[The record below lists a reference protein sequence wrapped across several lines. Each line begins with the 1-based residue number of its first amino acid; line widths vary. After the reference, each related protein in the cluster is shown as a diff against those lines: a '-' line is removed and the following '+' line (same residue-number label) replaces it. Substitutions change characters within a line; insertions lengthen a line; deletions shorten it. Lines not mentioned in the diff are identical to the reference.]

1 MEREKQSKG
10 EKAIE
15 KAIASFM
22 NFQSEAEER
31 FLKSEEE
38 RQKREFDI
46 EERRRDEREH
56 EVRLFQMLG
65 QILGQRQRPQDD
77 YSTFTPSHTPLP
89 NYDYDAY

>member
-1 MEREKQSKG
+1 MEKEKKSKG

-15 KAIASFM
+15 KAMALFM

-56 EVRLFQMLG
+56 
-65 QILGQRQRPQDD
+65 
-77 YSTFTPSHTPLP
+77 
-89 NYDYDAY
+89 